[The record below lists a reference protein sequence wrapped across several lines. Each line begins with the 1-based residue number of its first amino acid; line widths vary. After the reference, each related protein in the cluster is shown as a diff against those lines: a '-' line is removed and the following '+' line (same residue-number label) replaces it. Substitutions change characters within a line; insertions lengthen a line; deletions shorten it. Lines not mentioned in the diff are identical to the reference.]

1 MKKQERKPAKKKHGG
16 KRRGAG
22 RPAKDHVPVK
32 LMLSPAVNDSLTKA
46 ARTSGTTKSEYA
58 EEAIV
63 EKLRKN
69 PESPQKLQ
77 MLKGALENSD
87 QK

>member
-22 RPAKDHVPVK
+22 RPAKGHVPVK

-46 ARTSGTTKSEYA
+46 ARTSSTTKSEYA

-63 EKLRKN
+63 EKLRKK
-69 PESPQKLQ
+69 P
-77 MLKGALENSD
+77 
-87 QK
+87 